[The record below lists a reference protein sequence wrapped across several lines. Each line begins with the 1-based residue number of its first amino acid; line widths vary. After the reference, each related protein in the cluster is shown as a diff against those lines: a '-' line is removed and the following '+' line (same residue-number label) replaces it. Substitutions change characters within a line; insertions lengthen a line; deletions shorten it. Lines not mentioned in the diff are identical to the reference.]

1 MGPLLDV
8 FDKEYIARMYELDL
22 LNQGREEGRQEGEK
36 KGRQEG
42 LLEGVEKSLRN
53 LISATGWTLEQAM
66 TSLGIPEE
74 ERPIYREIL
83 KNVNA

>member
-8 FDKEYIARMYELDL
+8 FDEDYIARMHDRDL
-22 LNQGREEGRQEGEK
+22 LNQGMEMGEQEGER
-36 KGRQEG
+36 KGF
-42 LLEGVEKSLRN
+42 EKALRN